1 MALLILLAVLQSI
14 KPVYCVALYV
24 IYFYYFIDCYPPVS
38 SPLASAVHLYLRHSG
53 IKLRDSKV
61 FPGLMS
67 EKEKWLPF
75 FPKAK
80 KVNVLCSILSEI

>member
-1 MALLILLAVLQSI
+1 MFMYKWFTYIQYL
-14 KPVYCVALYV
+14 
-24 IYFYYFIDCYPPVS
+24 FFS

-61 FPGLMS
+61 FPGLIS

-75 FPKAK
+75 FPKTL
-80 KVNVLCSILSEI
+80 KVRNNHSVI

>member
-1 MALLILLAVLQSI
+1 MG
-14 KPVYCVALYV
+14 LYY
-24 IYFYYFIDCYPPVS
+24 IASTAELNRCITLHNIDRYPPVS

-61 FPGLMS
+61 FPGLMT

-80 KVNVLCSILSEI
+80 KVNVFCLM

>member
-1 MALLILLAVLQSI
+1 MSFNPVACSDLCAKMHELSILDDD
-14 KPVYCVALYV
+14 
-24 IYFYYFIDCYPPVS
+24 IDSCSAVS

-80 KVNVLCSILSEI
+80 KVNV